1 VSQDSQAKPP
11 PFTVPV
17 RATFQQPLL
26 WQQPRQQPPAAA
38 IHVKF
43 REGLALHQQGRLI
56 EAERFYREVLEQAPT
71 HFDTLHFLGV
81 LALQTLRT
89 ESGIELIEKAIAL
102 NPNSFGAYNNL
113 GLGLRDLR
121 RFDAALECFDKAL
134 ALKPSFA
141 EAHNGRGIT
150 LRDLKRPPDA
160 LASLDE
166 AIVLKPDYAEAHN
179 NRGVV
184 LRDLKRLDDTLASF
198 TAAIRLKPDY
208 VEAYTNR
215 GKALQDMGRFAD
227 ALVNF
232 DRAVALRPD
241 DATAWCGRGL
251 VLQDLGRL
259 DDALASFDRAV
270 TLKPDY
276 PEAYNN
282 RGIALQ
288 ELRRRHEAIASFD
301 KAVTL
306 RPNYA
311 EAYNNQ
317 SLCLLQEGH
326 FEQGFRLY
334 EWRKKLE
341 EPVGNRSF
349 PQPLWLGQEDIS
361 HKTLFVHWEQGLGDT
376 ILFSRFGALLKAQ
389 GAKVVMSVQEP
400 LYRLFAQ
407 MKPHVEIIHEHEVPA
422 EFDYQT
428 PLMSLPLALRTTVQ
442 TIPSK
447 PRYIFAD
454 EELRSAWSVRLPPK
468 TKPRIGIVWST
479 DTKRKS
485 GYDRSIDLTGFL
497 PLLSADVHWISLQK
511 ETNDADA
518 ALLRE
523 HHQIVS
529 YHNDL
534 RDFADTAALIDHL
547 DLVITID
554 TSVAHLAGAMGKPVW
569 IMLPYNADWKWLL
582 DRDDTPWYPTA
593 RLFRRDDPRSWGDM
607 IAQVAIVL
615 RDFTRQ
621 HS

>member
-1 VSQDSQAKPP
+1 M
-11 PFTVPV
+11 
-17 RATFQQPLL
+17 
-26 WQQPRQQPPAAA
+26 
-38 IHVKF
+38 IHAKF

-71 HFDTLHFLGV
+71 HFDALHLLGV

-89 ESGIELIEKAIAL
+89 ESGIELIAKAIAL

-121 RFDAALECFDKAL
+121 RFDAALEFFDKAI
-134 ALKPSFA
+134 ALEPGYA
-141 EAHNGRGIT
+141 EAHNNRGIT
-150 LRDLKRPPDA
+150 LQGLRRLHDA

-184 LRDLKRLDDTLASF
+184 LRDLKRLDDAHASF
-198 TAAIRLKPDY
+198 TEAIRLKPDY

-215 GKALQDMGRFAD
+215 GKALQDLRRFAD
-227 ALVNF
+227 ALVSF

-241 DATAWCGRGL
+241 DVAAWCDRGL

-282 RGIALQ
+282 RGIAMQ

-301 KAVTL
+301 KAATL

-311 EAYNNQ
+311 EAHNNQ

-334 EWRKKLE
+334 EWRKKVE

-349 PQPLWLGQEDIS
+349 SQPVWLGQEGIS
-361 HKTLFVHWEQGLGDT
+361 HKTIFVHWEQGLGDT

-400 LYRLFAQ
+400 LYRLLAQ
-407 MKPHVEIIHEHEVPA
+407 MKPHIEIIHGHEVPA
-422 EFDYQT
+422 EFDYQC
-428 PLMSLPLALRTTVQ
+428 PLMSLPLALGTTVQ

-485 GYDRSIDLTGFL
+485 GYDRSIDLTSFL

-511 ETNDADA
+511 
-518 ALLRE
+518 
-523 HHQIVS
+523 
-529 YHNDL
+529 
-534 RDFADTAALIDHL
+534 
-547 DLVITID
+547 
-554 TSVAHLAGAMGKPVW
+554 
-569 IMLPYNADWKWLL
+569 
-582 DRDDTPWYPTA
+582 
-593 RLFRRDDPRSWGDM
+593 
-607 IAQVAIVL
+607 
-615 RDFTRQ
+615 
-621 HS
+621 